1 MRYLIF
7 IYLFTFSLTVNSQN
21 EIYNIGKNRIQYKS
35 FDWEVMYTNNFEF
48 YYNANALNIA
58 EIASSFLED
67 KFSELTNNIGHQ
79 PFKKTKVFIYNS
91 EREKE
96 QSNIGINEADEFL
109 FSNLSLNNRII
120 FKVAYNNDLN
130 VFKNNL
136 SYEFNKVLIRDLM
149 HGNLSFAKRFGK
161 VSFINIPEWFSDGAA
176 RYLAYGWDM
185 EMDNVIRDY
194 FLTKQKK
201 SLNKISDEQ
210 SIYIGQSIWNYI
222 SVTYGKN
229 TISNIINLTKIIRNP
244 EKAIS
249 SSLGINYNNFIQN
262 WSNYYYSSISSR
274 YSRDELRNPELNQ
287 VNNFGKVIDLK
298 KNQSGE
304 FILFSAIKGNYKRL
318 VLYNIKQKKFKVLD
332 RIKSSEKNNTYFIDW
347 KNDENILYIKNLKGE
362 NNLITRN
369 IYSNNKTYK
378 SLYRF
383 EKINGFSFNT
393 KQNLIALSATVNNQ
407 SDIYLLS
414 ASSDNLKKL
423 TDDKY
428 HDIYPSFLN
437 NSTTVIFSSN
447 RNSIDLE
454 NIQSSENVSEYYN
467 LYLYNLDTTSTKLY
481 KLTNTLANNIKAKP
495 LTDNKVLYLSD
506 IRGISNIFTLSI
518 DGNSKQVT
526 DFNTNI
532 INYFYDEIDKNLYFN
547 NLFEGNIIAR
557 NISDFDI
564 SESRFGTQTSRVD
577 YIQSQR
583 SNIKKREKIK
593 REIIEDNIN
602 FETTENFAFE
612 GENKLKSSILKN
624 IEINRDNRRRIGNKY
639 KYSVI
644 KNNFNSFL
652 RIDPQEGLGTQV
664 ESDFIELFEDHKF
677 YASAFLPFSSLKSSD
692 IFTEYSFLKKRFDF
706 RLSFDR
712 KILFTEDSENFI
724 YHKYLYNQINFN
736 ISYPISEFSR
746 FEIAPF
752 YSTYKFNDLDYRIFN
767 NTPPSFLFYEK
778 NNFYGY
784 FLNFMF
790 DNTNKISYNLE
801 KGTRLKVSF
810 RNYQTEN
817 DANTFKNFSVDLSH
831 HQPISENI
839 IFSSRLYYGN
849 SFGENPYKYMLGG
862 VKNSLIRKFE
872 DKGVNDP
879 LLVSN
884 GFNNYNFIF
893 GEYINLRGYD
903 FNKFDGYKVLV
914 LNSEFRIPLVKA
926 LTGLNVS
933 SSFLNSL
940 QVAGFFDLGSSWN
953 INSPFSNKSDVN
965 TWIIKE
971 PGSVF
976 QAEIENSKNPWLA
989 SYGISLRSFIT
1000 DYYVKIDIAKPV
1012 EDYQVKDTKFHI
1024 SFGYS
1029 F

>member
-752 YSTYKFNDLDYRIFN
+752 YSTYKFSDLDYRIFN

>member
-7 IYLFTFSLTVNSQN
+7 IFLYTFSLTTYSQN

-48 YYNANALNIA
+48 YYNTNALNIA
-58 EIASSFLED
+58 EIASSFLEE

-136 SYEFNKVLIRDLM
+136 IYEFNKVLIRDLM

-161 VSFINIPEWFSDGAA
+161 VSFINIPEWFSNGAA

-210 SIYIGQSIWNYI
+210 SKYIGQSIWNYI

-262 WSNYYYSSISSR
+262 WSNYYYSSISNR
-274 YSRDELRNPELNQ
+274 YSRDELENSELNQ
-287 VNNFGKVIDLK
+287 VNNYGKVIDLK
-298 KNQSGE
+298 KNLSGD

-318 VLYNIKQKKFKVLD
+318 LLYSIKQKKFKVLD
-332 RIKSSEKNNTYFIDW
+332 RIKSSEINNSYFLDW
-347 KNDENILYIKNLKGE
+347 KDDENITYIKNLKGE

-369 IYSNNKTYK
+369 IYSNSKAYK

-383 EKINGFSFNT
+383 EKIYGFSFNS

-414 ASSDNLKKL
+414 ANGDNFKKL

-467 LYLYNLDTTSTKLY
+467 LYLYNLDTTSTQLY

-495 LTDNKVLYLSD
+495 LADNKVLYLSD
-506 IRGISNIFTLSI
+506 IRGISNVFSLSI

-526 DFNTNI
+526 DFSTNI
-532 INYFYDEIDKNLYFN
+532 INYYYDEIDKNLYFN
-547 NLFEGNIIAR
+547 NLYEGNIIAR

-583 SNIKKREKIK
+583 SNIKKKENTNREN
-593 REIIEDNIN
+593 IEENIN
-602 FETTENFAFE
+602 FETTENFSFE

-706 RLSFDR
+706 RISFDR
-712 KILFTEDSENFI
+712 KVLFTEDSEKFI

-790 DNTNKISYNLE
+790 NNTNKISYNLE
-801 KGTRLKVSF
+801 KGTKLKVSF
-810 RNYQTEN
+810 RNYQTKN
-817 DANTFKNFSVDLSH
+817 DANSFKNFSVDLSH

-893 GEYINLRGYD
+893 GEYINMRGYD

>member
-7 IYLFTFSLTVNSQN
+7 IYFFTFSLSAYSQN

-48 YYNANALNIA
+48 YYNTNALNIA

-91 EREKE
+91 ERDKE

-120 FKVAYNNDLN
+120 FKVAYNNNLN

-176 RYLAYGWDM
+176 RYLAYGWDI

-210 SIYIGQSIWNYI
+210 SKYIGQSIWNYI

-262 WSNYYYSSISSR
+262 WSNYYYSSISNK
-274 YSRDELRNPELNQ
+274 YIRDELENPELNQ

-332 RIKSSEKNNTYFIDW
+332 RIKSSEKNNSYFLDW

-369 IYSNNKTYK
+369 IYSNSKTYK

-393 KQNLIALSATVNNQ
+393 KQNLIALSGTVNNQ

-414 ASSDNLKKL
+414 ANSENLKKL
-423 TDDKY
+423 TDDMY
-428 HDIYPSFLN
+428 HDIYPSFLK
-437 NSTTVIFSSN
+437 NSTSVIFSSN
-447 RNSIDLE
+447 RKSIDLE
-454 NIQSSENVSEYYN
+454 NIDSSENISEYYN

-495 LTDNKVLYLSD
+495 LTDNKVLFLSD
-506 IRGISNIFTLSI
+506 IRGIYNIFSLSI

-532 INYFYDEIDKNLYFN
+532 INYYYDEIDKDLYFN
-547 NLFEGNIIAR
+547 NLYEGNLIAR
-557 NISDFDI
+557 NKSDFDI
-564 SESRFGTQTSRVD
+564 SKSRFGTQTPRID
-577 YIQSQR
+577 YIQKQQ

-593 REIIEDNIN
+593 RENIKDNIN
-602 FETTENFAFE
+602 FETTENFSFE

-624 IEINRDNRRRIGNKY
+624 IEINRDNRRRVGNKY

-724 YHKYLYNQINFN
+724 YHKYLYNQVNFN

-784 FLNFMF
+784 FLNFIF
-790 DNTNKISYNLE
+790 NNTNKISYNLE
-801 KGTRLKVSF
+801 KGTKLKVSF
-810 RNYQTEN
+810 KNYQTEN
-817 DANTFKNFSVDLSH
+817 DAKTFKNFSVDLSH

-893 GEYINLRGYD
+893 GEYINMRGYD

-953 INSPFSNKSDVN
+953 TNSPFSNKSDVN

>member
-7 IYLFTFSLTVNSQN
+7 IYFFTFSLAAYSQN

-91 EREKE
+91 ERDKE

-120 FKVAYNNDLN
+120 FKVAYNNNLN

-176 RYLAYGWDM
+176 RYLAYGWDT

-210 SIYIGQSIWNYI
+210 SKYIGQSIWNYI

-262 WSNYYYSSISSR
+262 WSNYYYSSISNK
-274 YSRDELRNPELNQ
+274 YIRDELENPELNQ

-332 RIKSSEKNNTYFIDW
+332 RIKSSEKNNSYFLDW

-369 IYSNNKTYK
+369 IYSNSKAYK

-414 ASSDNLKKL
+414 ANSENLKKL
-423 TDDKY
+423 TDDMY
-428 HDIYPSFLN
+428 HDIYPSFLK
-437 NSTTVIFSSN
+437 NSTSVIFSSN

-454 NIQSSENVSEYYN
+454 NIDSSENISEYYN

-495 LTDNKVLYLSD
+495 LTDNKMLFLSD
-506 IRGISNIFTLSI
+506 IRGIYNIFSLSI

-532 INYFYDEIDKNLYFN
+532 INYYYDEIDKDLYFN
-547 NLFEGNIIAR
+547 NLYEGNLIAR
-557 NISDFDI
+557 TKSDFDI
-564 SESRFGTQTSRVD
+564 SKSRFGTQTSRID
-577 YIQSQR
+577 YIQKQQ

-593 REIIEDNIN
+593 RENIKDNIN
-602 FETTENFAFE
+602 FETTENFSFE

-624 IEINRDNRRRIGNKY
+624 IEINRDNRRRVGNKY

-724 YHKYLYNQINFN
+724 YHKYLYNQVNFN

-784 FLNFMF
+784 FLNFIF
-790 DNTNKISYNLE
+790 NNTNKISYNLE
-801 KGTRLKVSF
+801 KGTKLKVSF
-810 RNYQTEN
+810 KNYQTEN
-817 DANTFKNFSVDLSH
+817 NAKTFKNFSVDLSH

-884 GFNNYNFIF
+884 GFNNHNFIF
-893 GEYINLRGYD
+893 GEYINMRGYD

-953 INSPFSNKSDVN
+953 TNSPFSNKSDVN

>member
-7 IYLFTFSLTVNSQN
+7 IYFFTFSLTAYSQN
-21 EIYNIGKNRIQYKS
+21 EIYNIDKNRIQYKS

-91 EREKE
+91 ERDKE

-120 FKVAYNNDLN
+120 FKVAYNNNLN

-176 RYLAYGWDM
+176 RYLAYGWDV

-210 SIYIGQSIWNYI
+210 SKYIGQSIWNYI

-262 WSNYYYSSISSR
+262 WSNYYYSSISNK
-274 YSRDELRNPELNQ
+274 YIRDELENPELNQ

-332 RIKSSEKNNTYFIDW
+332 RIKSSEKNNSYFLDW

-369 IYSNNKTYK
+369 IYSNIKSYK

-414 ASSDNLKKL
+414 ANSENLKKL
-423 TDDKY
+423 TDDMY
-428 HDIYPSFLN
+428 HDIYPSFLK
-437 NSTTVIFSSN
+437 NSTSIIFSSN
-447 RNSIDLE
+447 RKSIDLE
-454 NIQSSENVSEYYN
+454 NIDSSENISEYYN

-481 KLTNTLANNIKAKP
+481 KLTNTLANNIKTKP
-495 LTDNKVLYLSD
+495 FTDNKVLFLSD
-506 IRGISNIFTLSI
+506 IRGIYNIFSLSI

-532 INYFYDEIDKNLYFN
+532 INYYYDEIDKNLYFN
-547 NLFEGNIIAR
+547 NLYEGNLISR
-557 NISDFDI
+557 NKNDFDI
-564 SESRFGTQTSRVD
+564 SKSRFGTQTSRID
-577 YIQSQR
+577 YIQKQQ

-593 REIIEDNIN
+593 RENIKDNIN
-602 FETTENFAFE
+602 FETTENFSFE

-624 IEINRDNRRRIGNKY
+624 IEINRDNRRRVGNKY

-724 YHKYLYNQINFN
+724 YHKYLYNQVNFN

-752 YSTYKFNDLDYRIFN
+752 YSSYKFNDLDYRIFN

-784 FLNFMF
+784 FLNFIF
-790 DNTNKISYNLE
+790 NNTNKISYNLE
-801 KGTRLKVSF
+801 KGTKLKVSF
-810 RNYQTEN
+810 KNYQTEN
-817 DANTFKNFSVDLSH
+817 NAKTFKNFSVDLSH

-884 GFNNYNFIF
+884 GFNNHNFIF
-893 GEYINLRGYD
+893 GEYINMRGYD

-953 INSPFSNKSDVN
+953 TNSPFSNKSDVN

>member
-176 RYLAYGWDM
+176 RYLAYGWDI

-210 SIYIGQSIWNYI
+210 SKYIGQSIWNYI

-262 WSNYYYSSISSR
+262 WSNYYYSSISNR

-393 KQNLIALSATVNNQ
+393 KQNLIALSATVSNQ

-583 SNIKKREKIK
+583 ANIKKREKIK
-593 REIIEDNIN
+593 REIIKDNIN

>member
-7 IYLFTFSLTVNSQN
+7 IYFFTFSLSAYSQN

-48 YYNANALNIA
+48 YYNTNALNIA

-91 EREKE
+91 ERDKE

-120 FKVAYNNDLN
+120 FKVAYNNNLN

-176 RYLAYGWDM
+176 RYLAYGWDT

-210 SIYIGQSIWNYI
+210 SKYIGQSIWNYI

-262 WSNYYYSSISSR
+262 WSNYYYSSISNK
-274 YSRDELRNPELNQ
+274 YIRDELENPELNQ

-332 RIKSSEKNNTYFIDW
+332 RIKSSEKNNSYFLDW

-369 IYSNNKTYK
+369 IYSNSKAYK

-414 ASSDNLKKL
+414 ANSENLKKL
-423 TDDKY
+423 TDDMY
-428 HDIYPSFLN
+428 HDIYPSFLK
-437 NSTTVIFSSN
+437 NSTSVIFSSN
-447 RNSIDLE
+447 RKSIDLE
-454 NIQSSENVSEYYN
+454 NIDSSENISEYYN

-495 LTDNKVLYLSD
+495 LTDNKMLFLSD
-506 IRGISNIFTLSI
+506 IRGIYNIFSLSI

-532 INYFYDEIDKNLYFN
+532 INYYYDEIDKDLYFN
-547 NLFEGNIIAR
+547 NLYEGNLIAR
-557 NISDFDI
+557 NKSDFDI
-564 SESRFGTQTSRVD
+564 SKSRFGTQTPRID
-577 YIQSQR
+577 YIQKQQ

-593 REIIEDNIN
+593 RENIKDNIN
-602 FETTENFAFE
+602 FETTENFSFE

-624 IEINRDNRRRIGNKY
+624 IEINRDNRRRVGNKY

-724 YHKYLYNQINFN
+724 YHKYLYNQVNFN

-784 FLNFMF
+784 FLNFIF
-790 DNTNKISYNLE
+790 NNTNKISYNLE
-801 KGTRLKVSF
+801 KGTKLKVSF
-810 RNYQTEN
+810 KNYQTEN
-817 DANTFKNFSVDLSH
+817 NANTFKNFSVDLSH

-893 GEYINLRGYD
+893 GEYINMRGYD

-953 INSPFSNKSDVN
+953 TNSPFSNKSDVN

>member
-7 IYLFTFSLTVNSQN
+7 IFLYTFSLTTYSQN

-48 YYNANALNIA
+48 YYNTNALNIA
-58 EIASSFLED
+58 EIASSFLEE

-120 FKVAYNNDLN
+120 FKVTYNNDLN

-136 SYEFNKVLIRDLM
+136 IYEFNKVLIRDLM

-161 VSFINIPEWFSDGAA
+161 VSFINIPEWFSNGAA

-210 SIYIGQSIWNYI
+210 SKYIGQSIWNYI

-262 WSNYYYSSISSR
+262 WSNYYYSSISNR
-274 YSRDELRNPELNQ
+274 YSRDELENSELNQ
-287 VNNFGKVIDLK
+287 VNNYGKVIDLK
-298 KNQSGE
+298 KNLSGD

-318 VLYNIKQKKFKVLD
+318 LLYSIKQKKFKVLD
-332 RIKSSEKNNTYFIDW
+332 RIKSSEINNSYFLDW
-347 KNDENILYIKNLKGE
+347 KDDENITYIKNLKGE

-369 IYSNNKTYK
+369 IYSNSKAYK

-383 EKINGFSFNT
+383 EKIYGFSFNS

-414 ASSDNLKKL
+414 ANGDNFKKL

-467 LYLYNLDTTSTKLY
+467 LYLYNLDTTSTQLY

-495 LTDNKVLYLSD
+495 LADNKVLYLSD
-506 IRGISNIFTLSI
+506 IRGISNVFSLSI

-526 DFNTNI
+526 DFSTNI
-532 INYFYDEIDKNLYFN
+532 INYYYDEIDKNLYFN
-547 NLFEGNIIAR
+547 NLYEGNIIAR

-583 SNIKKREKIK
+583 SNIKKREKTN
-593 REIIEDNIN
+593 RENIEENIN
-602 FETTENFAFE
+602 FETTENFSFE

-706 RLSFDR
+706 RISFDR
-712 KILFTEDSENFI
+712 KVLFTEDSEKFI

-790 DNTNKISYNLE
+790 NNTNKISYNLE
-801 KGTRLKVSF
+801 KGTKLKVSF
-810 RNYQTEN
+810 RNYQTKN
-817 DANTFKNFSVDLSH
+817 DANSFKNFSVDLSH

-893 GEYINLRGYD
+893 GEYINMRGYD

>member
-7 IYLFTFSLTVNSQN
+7 IYFFTFSLSAYSQN

-48 YYNANALNIA
+48 YYNTNALNIA

-91 EREKE
+91 ERDKE

-120 FKVAYNNDLN
+120 FKVAYNNNLN

-176 RYLAYGWDM
+176 RYLAYGWDT

-210 SIYIGQSIWNYI
+210 SKYIGQSIWNYI

-262 WSNYYYSSISSR
+262 WSNYYYSSISNK
-274 YSRDELRNPELNQ
+274 YIRDDLKNPELNQ

-332 RIKSSEKNNTYFIDW
+332 RIKSSEKNNSYFLDW

-369 IYSNNKTYK
+369 IYSNSKAYK

-414 ASSDNLKKL
+414 ANSENLKKL
-423 TDDKY
+423 TDDMY
-428 HDIYPSFLN
+428 HDIYPSFLK
-437 NSTTVIFSSN
+437 NSTSVIFSSN
-447 RNSIDLE
+447 RKSIDLE
-454 NIQSSENVSEYYN
+454 NIDSSENISEYYN

-495 LTDNKVLYLSD
+495 LTDNKMLFLSD
-506 IRGISNIFTLSI
+506 IRGIYNIFSLSI

-532 INYFYDEIDKNLYFN
+532 INYYYDEIDKDLYFN
-547 NLFEGNIIAR
+547 NLYEGNLIAR
-557 NISDFDI
+557 NKSDFDI
-564 SESRFGTQTSRVD
+564 SKSRFGTQTSRID
-577 YIQSQR
+577 YIQKQQ

-593 REIIEDNIN
+593 RENIKDNIN
-602 FETTENFAFE
+602 FETTENFSFE

-624 IEINRDNRRRIGNKY
+624 IEINRDNRRRVGNKY

-712 KILFTEDSENFI
+712 KVLFTEDSENFI
-724 YHKYLYNQINFN
+724 YHKYLYNQVNFN

-784 FLNFMF
+784 FLNFIF
-790 DNTNKISYNLE
+790 NNTNKISYNLE
-801 KGTRLKVSF
+801 KGTKLKVSF
-810 RNYQTEN
+810 KNYQTEN
-817 DANTFKNFSVDLSH
+817 NINTFKNFSVDLSH

-893 GEYINLRGYD
+893 GEYINMRGYD

-953 INSPFSNKSDVN
+953 TNSPFSNKSDVN

>member
-7 IYLFTFSLTVNSQN
+7 IYFFTFSLSAYSQN

-48 YYNANALNIA
+48 YYNTNALNIA

-91 EREKE
+91 ERDKE

-120 FKVAYNNDLN
+120 FKVAYNNNLN

-176 RYLAYGWDM
+176 RYLAYGWDT

-210 SIYIGQSIWNYI
+210 SKYIGQSIWNYI

-262 WSNYYYSSISSR
+262 WSNYYYSSISNK
-274 YSRDELRNPELNQ
+274 YIRDELENPELNQ

-332 RIKSSEKNNTYFIDW
+332 RIKSSEKNNSYFLDW

-369 IYSNNKTYK
+369 IYSNSKAYK

-414 ASSDNLKKL
+414 ANSENLKKL
-423 TDDKY
+423 TDDMY
-428 HDIYPSFLN
+428 HDIYPSFLK
-437 NSTTVIFSSN
+437 NSTSVIFSSN
-447 RNSIDLE
+447 RKSIDLE
-454 NIQSSENVSEYYN
+454 NIDSSENISEYYN

-495 LTDNKVLYLSD
+495 LTDNKVLFLSD
-506 IRGISNIFTLSI
+506 IRGIYNIFSLSI

-532 INYFYDEIDKNLYFN
+532 INYYYDEIDKDLYFN
-547 NLFEGNIIAR
+547 NLYEGNLIAR
-557 NISDFDI
+557 NKSDFDI
-564 SESRFGTQTSRVD
+564 SKSRFGTQTPRID
-577 YIQSQR
+577 YIQKQQ

-593 REIIEDNIN
+593 RENIKDNIN
-602 FETTENFAFE
+602 FETTENFSFE

-624 IEINRDNRRRIGNKY
+624 IEINRDNRRRVGNKY

-724 YHKYLYNQINFN
+724 YHKYLYNQVNFN

-784 FLNFMF
+784 FLNFIF
-790 DNTNKISYNLE
+790 NNTNKISYNLE
-801 KGTRLKVSF
+801 KGTKLKVSF
-810 RNYQTEN
+810 KNYQTEN
-817 DANTFKNFSVDLSH
+817 DAKTFKNFSVDLSH

-884 GFNNYNFIF
+884 GFNNHNFIF
-893 GEYINLRGYD
+893 GEYINMRGYD

-953 INSPFSNKSDVN
+953 TNSPFSNKSDVN

>member
-7 IYLFTFSLTVNSQN
+7 IYFFTFSLSAYSQN

-48 YYNANALNIA
+48 YYNTNALNIA

-91 EREKE
+91 ERDKE

-120 FKVAYNNDLN
+120 FKVAYNNNLN

-176 RYLAYGWDM
+176 RYLAYGWDT

-210 SIYIGQSIWNYI
+210 SKYIGQSIWNYI

-262 WSNYYYSSISSR
+262 WSNYYYSSISNK
-274 YSRDELRNPELNQ
+274 YIRDELENPELNQ

-332 RIKSSEKNNTYFIDW
+332 RIKSSEKNNSYFLDW

-369 IYSNNKTYK
+369 IYSNSKTYK

-393 KQNLIALSATVNNQ
+393 KQNLIALSGTVNNQ

-414 ASSDNLKKL
+414 ANSENLKKL
-423 TDDKY
+423 TDDMY
-428 HDIYPSFLN
+428 HDIYPSFLK
-437 NSTTVIFSSN
+437 NSTSVIFSSN
-447 RNSIDLE
+447 RKSIDLE
-454 NIQSSENVSEYYN
+454 NIDSSENISEYYN

-495 LTDNKVLYLSD
+495 LTDNKMLFLSD
-506 IRGISNIFTLSI
+506 IRGIYNIFSLSI

-532 INYFYDEIDKNLYFN
+532 INYYYDEIDKDLYFN
-547 NLFEGNIIAR
+547 NLYEGNLIAR
-557 NISDFDI
+557 NKSDFDI
-564 SESRFGTQTSRVD
+564 SKSRFGTQTPRID
-577 YIQSQR
+577 YIQKQQ

-593 REIIEDNIN
+593 RENIKDNIN
-602 FETTENFAFE
+602 FETTENFSFE

-624 IEINRDNRRRIGNKY
+624 IEINRDNRRRVGNKY

-724 YHKYLYNQINFN
+724 YHKYLYNQVNFN

-784 FLNFMF
+784 FLNFIF
-790 DNTNKISYNLE
+790 NNTNKISYNLE
-801 KGTRLKVSF
+801 KGTKLKVSF
-810 RNYQTEN
+810 KNYQTEN
-817 DANTFKNFSVDLSH
+817 NANTFKNFSVDLSH

-884 GFNNYNFIF
+884 GFNNHNFIF
-893 GEYINLRGYD
+893 GEYINMRGYD

-953 INSPFSNKSDVN
+953 TNSPFSNKSDVN

>member
-176 RYLAYGWDM
+176 RYLAYGWDI

-506 IRGISNIFTLSI
+506 IRGISNVFSLSI

-884 GFNNYNFIF
+884 GFNNHNFIF

>member
-393 KQNLIALSATVNNQ
+393 KQNLIALSATVSNQ

-506 IRGISNIFTLSI
+506 IRGISNVFSLSI

-712 KILFTEDSENFI
+712 KILFTEDSENFV